1 MNIQKI
7 KGTKDYYNKTQQQ
20 MDFVVSLLEK
30 AAKQYGY
37 GKITFPTI
45 EKLELFKR
53 TAGESSDIVSKE
65 MFSFLDRK
73 DRELALRPEGTA
85 SATRLVLENKLVEQ
99 GQRFKAFYTLPM
111 YRYER
116 PQKGRQRE
124 FLQFGIENYGDS
136 SWNSSVEIIQLVTS
150 IMKSLEISNYVIK
163 INSIGSDETRATYI
177 TELKKYFKGKELSAD
192 SKLRIENNVLRIL
205 DSKDEGDRALLKDA
219 PSIKDYLSTEE
230 TESFEKISSS
240 LKELGINV
248 ETDYNLVRGLDYY
261 NDFVFEVISTDEN
274 MGSQNTILGGGR
286 YDNLVS
292 QLDDSKSVPAVGF
305 ALGIDR
311 LVITAED
318 FINKNIKQESDVY
331 LVAKTEEALSLIPW
345 ATEQLIKDGYNVTTD
360 TRVSSFSKQ
369 WTRAQNLEVKYIVEL
384 EDKNLSLKEVK

>member
-124 FLQFGIENYGDS
+124 F
-136 SWNSSVEIIQLVTS
+136 
-150 IMKSLEISNYVIK
+150 
-163 INSIGSDETRATYI
+163 
-177 TELKKYFKGKELSAD
+177 
-192 SKLRIENNVLRIL
+192 
-205 DSKDEGDRALLKDA
+205 
-219 PSIKDYLSTEE
+219 
-230 TESFEKISSS
+230 
-240 LKELGINV
+240 
-248 ETDYNLVRGLDYY
+248 
-261 NDFVFEVISTDEN
+261 
-274 MGSQNTILGGGR
+274 
-286 YDNLVS
+286 
-292 QLDDSKSVPAVGF
+292 
-305 ALGIDR
+305 
-311 LVITAED
+311 
-318 FINKNIKQESDVY
+318 
-331 LVAKTEEALSLIPW
+331 
-345 ATEQLIKDGYNVTTD
+345 
-360 TRVSSFSKQ
+360 
-369 WTRAQNLEVKYIVEL
+369 
-384 EDKNLSLKEVK
+384 

>member
-1 MNIQKI
+1 
-7 KGTKDYYNKTQQQ
+7 
-20 MDFVVSLLEK
+20 
-30 AAKQYGY
+30 
-37 GKITFPTI
+37 
-45 EKLELFKR
+45 
-53 TAGESSDIVSKE
+53 
-65 MFSFLDRK
+65 
-73 DRELALRPEGTA
+73 
-85 SATRLVLENKLVEQ
+85 
-99 GQRFKAFYTLPM
+99 
-111 YRYER
+111 
-116 PQKGRQRE
+116 
-124 FLQFGIENYGDS
+124 
-136 SWNSSVEIIQLVTS
+136 
-150 IMKSLEISNYVIK
+150 MKSLEISNYVIK

-331 LVAKTEEALSLIPW
+331 LVAKTEEALSLIP
-345 ATEQLIKDGYNVTTD
+345 
-360 TRVSSFSKQ
+360 
-369 WTRAQNLEVKYIVEL
+369 
-384 EDKNLSLKEVK
+384 